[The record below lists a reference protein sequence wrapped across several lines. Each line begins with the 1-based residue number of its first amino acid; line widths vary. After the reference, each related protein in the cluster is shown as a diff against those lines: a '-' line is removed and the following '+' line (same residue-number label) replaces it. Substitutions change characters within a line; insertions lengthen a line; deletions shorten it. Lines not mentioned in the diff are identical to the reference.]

1 MKRNWLPLIITL
13 LLTII
18 ILISIFI
25 FLIFLPR
32 TKQVSESG
40 ALITIIP
47 ASTST
52 PMVGLTIVPTAT
64 VYENQSSENGY
75 KFAIGEYVQ
84 IAGTSGEGLSLR
96 SGPSRTFSIN
106 FVGMDSE
113 VFKIVDGPV
122 EADGYVWWYME
133 APYDKNRNGWSVDEY
148 LQIVTVP

>member
-13 LLTII
+13 FLTII

-32 TKQVSESG
+32 TKPAEQSN
-40 ALITIIP
+40 AMMTIIP

-52 PMVGLTIVPTAT
+52 PVIGLTIVPTPT
-64 VYENQSSENGY
+64 EDLNQQSNNAY
-75 KFAIGEYVQ
+75 KFSIGEYVQ

-106 FVGMDSE
+106 FVGLDSE